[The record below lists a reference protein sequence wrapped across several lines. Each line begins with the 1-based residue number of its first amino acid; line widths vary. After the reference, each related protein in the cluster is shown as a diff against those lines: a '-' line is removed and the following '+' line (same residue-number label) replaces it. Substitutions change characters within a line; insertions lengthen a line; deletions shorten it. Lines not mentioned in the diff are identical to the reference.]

1 MSPFFPRPPW
11 RAIAA
16 LDQHADPLRSP
27 RTNVSVARQ
36 AGMATDLALT
46 VGDRYS
52 IITLV
57 FFIPYIIFEL
67 PSNILLRKVGCKNL
81 LSGIAVAWG
90 AVVSAISLP
99 PDRDRIADGRF
110 FSSPDVWNGL
120 RHLLPAARRP
130 PYPPRSPRV
139 WILPRM

>member
-1 MSPFFPRPPW
+1 M
-11 RAIAA
+11 AA
-16 LDQHADPLRSP
+16 
-27 RTNVSVARQ
+27 
-36 AGMATDLALT
+36 DLALT

-90 AVVSAISLP
+90 AVVSAIS
-99 PDRDRIADGRF
+99 
-110 FSSPDVWNGL
+110 
-120 RHLLPAARRP
+120 AARS
-130 PYPPRSPRV
+130 RSDR
-139 WILPRM
+139 